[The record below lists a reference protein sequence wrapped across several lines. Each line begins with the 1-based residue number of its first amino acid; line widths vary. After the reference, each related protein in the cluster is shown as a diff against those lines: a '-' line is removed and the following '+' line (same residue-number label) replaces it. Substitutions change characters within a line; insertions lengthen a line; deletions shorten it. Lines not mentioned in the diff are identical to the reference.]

1 MELKKPLEYDEQ
13 VDRLIAHGMIIDD
26 KEEAI
31 ETLKMINYY
40 RFSGYALQYRI
51 NPQDSTY
58 KEGTTAACLRFIR
71 SMRDVLRIIFIL
83 SGRIRSCIGR
93 AILRRNS
100 ITF

>member
-1 MELKKPLEYDEQ
+1 MNSGVKKPLEYDEQ

-31 ETLKMINYY
+31 EILKMINYY

-58 KEGTTAACLRFIR
+58 
-71 SMRDVLRIIFIL
+71 
-83 SGRIRSCIGR
+83 
-93 AILRRNS
+93 
-100 ITF
+100 